1 MEYYV
6 IVLVILIILSGFFSS
21 AEVAFLTLSDSK
33 VDSLVREKR
42 RNANLIKKL
51 KSNPRSFLI
60 TVLIG
65 NNLVNIG
72 AASLATVVFSHYF
85 NSAVIGVTT
94 AVMTTLVL
102 IFGEIVPKSFATS
115 NTVFLATT
123 FAPVIMFL
131 KKIFLPIIF
140 ILDKITI
147 LLVGGHKAEKVS
159 EDELK
164 ALAMTGVEQGTIE
177 RNEGLMIENLFKFND
192 ITAEDVMTPR
202 VELVFVE
209 SGASIEEAAIEIE
222 NHGITRCLVVEGSP
236 DKIKGFVH
244 AQDVLLAF
252 RENKEKEAVE
262 TIMLPIIVVPK
273 QMIISN
279 VLKEFQKR
287 KIHIAVV
294 LDEYGGTDGIIT
306 LEDTIEELVGEI
318 IDEHDVDKNLMKR
331 IGKNEVV
338 VSGVTEV
345 RDLNRFLNINFAD
358 DDLDTVS
365 DVILSEIKKIPKEGM
380 KIRIKD
386 YECTIEKVE
395 NKIIKSIRIIK

>member
-1 MEYYV
+1 MEYY
-6 IVLVILIILSGFFSS
+6 ILSLIILIVLSGFFSS
-21 AEVAFLTLSDSK
+21 AEVAFLSLSNAK
-33 VDSLVREKR
+33 VDSLIKGKKV
-42 RNANLIKKL
+42 NANLIKKL

-72 AASLATVVFSHYF
+72 AASLATVVFSYYF
-85 NSAVIGVTT
+85 DSAVVGVTT
-94 AVMTTLVL
+94 GVMTILIL
-102 IFGEIVPKSFATS
+102 IFGEIIPKSFAAS
-115 NTVFLATT
+115 NSIFIATT
-123 FAPVIMFL
+123 FAPILMFL
-131 KKIFLPIIF
+131 KNIFRPIIF

-147 LLVGGHKAEKVS
+147 LLVGKHKAEKVS

-164 ALAMTGVEQGTIE
+164 ALAMAGVEQGTIE
-177 RNEGLMIENLFKFND
+177 RNEGVMIENLFRFND

-202 VELVFVE
+202 VELVFVKK
-209 SGASIEEAAIEIE
+209 GVSIEEAAVEIE
-222 NHGITRCLVVEGSP
+222 NHGITRCLIVDGSP

-252 RENKEKEAVE
+252 REDKEKEVVE
-262 TIMLPIIVVPK
+262 TIMRPIIVVPK

-338 VSGVTEV
+338 ISGVTEV
-345 RDLNRFLNINFAD
+345 RDVNRFLNINFSEN
-358 DDLDTVS
+358 DLDTVA

-380 KIRIKD
+380 KVKIKD

-395 NKIIKSIRIIK
+395 SKIIKSIRIIK

>member
-1 MEYYV
+1 MEYY
-6 IVLVILIILSGFFSS
+6 IIALVILVVLSGFFSS
-21 AEVAFLTLSDSK
+21 AEVTFLTLSDAK
-33 VDSLVREKR
+33 VDSLVKNKKT
-42 RNANLIKKL
+42 NANLIKKL

-72 AASLATVVFSHYF
+72 AASLATVVFSYYF
-85 NSAVIGVTT
+85 DSAVIGVTT
-94 AVMTTLVL
+94 GVMTIIVL
-102 IFGEIVPKSFATS
+102 IFGEIIPKSFATS
-115 NTVFLATT
+115 NTVFLATA
-123 FAPVIMFL
+123 FAPIIMFL
-131 KKIFLPIIF
+131 KKIFSPLIF

-147 LLVGGHKAEKVS
+147 LLVGKHKAEKVS
-159 EDELK
+159 EEELK
-164 ALAMTGVEQGTIE
+164 SLAMTGVEQGTIE
-177 RNEGLMIENLFKFND
+177 KNEGVMIENLFKFND

-202 VELVFVE
+202 VELVYVE
-209 SGASIEEAAIEIE
+209 SGASIEEAATQIE
-222 NHGITRCLVVEGSP
+222 NHGITRCLVIDGSP

-252 RENKEKEAVE
+252 REDKEKEVVE
-262 TIMLPIIVVPK
+262 TIMRPIIVVPK
-273 QMIISN
+273 QVIISN

-294 LDEYGGTDGIIT
+294 SDEYGGTDGIIT

-338 VSGVTEV
+338 ISGVTEV
-345 RDLNRFLNINFAD
+345 RDLNRFLNINFSEN
-358 DDLDTVS
+358 DLDTVA

-380 KIRIKD
+380 KVQIKD

>member
-6 IVLVILIILSGFFSS
+6 IALVILIILSGFFSS

-123 FAPVIMFL
+123 FAPIIMFL

-140 ILDKITI
+140 ILDRITI
-147 LLVGGHKAEKVS
+147 LLVGGYKAEKVS
-159 EDELK
+159 EEELK

-380 KIRIKD
+380 KIKIKD

>member
-147 LLVGGHKAEKVS
+147 LLVGSHKAEKVS